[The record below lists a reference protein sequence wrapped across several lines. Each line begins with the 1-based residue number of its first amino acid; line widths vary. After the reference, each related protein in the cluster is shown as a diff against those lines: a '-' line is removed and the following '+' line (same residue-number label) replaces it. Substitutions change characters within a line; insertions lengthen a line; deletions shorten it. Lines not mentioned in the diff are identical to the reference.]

1 MILSTSL
8 TILRSYVLVVDDT
21 VDGKDNQE
29 KDIMEVGDIMMY
41 HFNQNNLAQLPL
53 ADIRLL
59 LLPHVDVMNIGV
71 VTQFEAVKHF

>member
-29 KDIMEVGDIMMY
+29 EDIIEVGDIMMY
-41 HFNQNNLAQLPL
+41 HFNQNNWAFTP
-53 ADIRLL
+53 
-59 LLPHVDVMNIGV
+59 PC
-71 VTQFEAVKHF
+71 